1 MYNDKRKRE
10 YLRYKEDTT
19 ELANNIYT
27 LFDNASFF
35 EDKYGK
41 DVCDWTSAE
50 IIGFCKYISTPKIK
64 TLTVNVNALRMYT
77 DWCLSNSLVGDGQ
90 NHWYEITSDVLIE
103 CVDKVLLAESYVTYE
118 ELMEKLPR
126 CNNASDKFII
136 LGLFEGLTIGE
147 ISEIRPQDYDN
158 GELVL
163 PSRRLPISEEL
174 QNIFA
179 DASVETEYA
188 VYSTSETQR
197 YYRPQADSPQLI
209 KPLLNNPPEN
219 LRIIVGNRYRTTTQ
233 AIGIS
238 ANVTLT
244 NMRESGRMD
253 FIRRQ
258 MAETGLSLHDALS
271 KANRVEMERRYGKIQ
286 NYMVYEKLYGS
297 IINK

>member
-1 MYNDKRKRE
+1 MYNEKRKRE

-50 IIGFCKYISTPKIK
+50 IIGFCKYLSTPKIK

-103 CVDKVLLAESYVTYE
+103 CVDKVRLAESYLTYE
-118 ELMEKLPR
+118 DLMEKLPR
-126 CNNASDKFII
+126 CKNASDKFII

-179 DASVETEYA
+179 EASIETEYA
-188 VYSTSETQR
+188 VYGDKHR
-197 YYRPQADSPQLI
+197 YYQAQTDTPQLI
-209 KPLLNNPPEN
+209 KRVLNNPPEN
-219 LRIIVGNRYRTTTQ
+219 LRIVIGSRYRTASQ
-233 AIGIS
+233 AVGIS
-238 ANVTLT
+238 ANVTPT

-258 MAETGLSLHDALS
+258 MAQTGLSLHEALL
-271 KANRVEMERRYGKIQ
+271 KENRAEMERRYGKVQ